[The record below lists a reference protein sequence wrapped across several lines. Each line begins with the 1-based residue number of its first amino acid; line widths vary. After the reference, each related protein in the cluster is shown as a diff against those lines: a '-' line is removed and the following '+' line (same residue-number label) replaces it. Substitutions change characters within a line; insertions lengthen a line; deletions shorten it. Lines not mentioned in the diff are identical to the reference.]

1 MDPGDLVL
9 PVKGLHH
16 AMNLDDLS
24 TTAGIGR
31 DVLESRIALLVKRVR
46 QLQDDLAASDTVLAR
61 VTASNAQLVENMTTT
76 QARCSALLEE
86 NRALKAKP

>member
-1 MDPGDLVL
+1 
-9 PVKGLHH
+9 
-16 AMNLDDLS
+16 MNLDDLS

-61 VTASNAQLVENMTTT
+61 VTASNAQLIENMTSC
-76 QARCSALLEE
+76 QKRCSELLEE
-86 NRALKAKP
+86 ARSSGSDAIQRPR

>member
-1 MDPGDLVL
+1 
-9 PVKGLHH
+9 
-16 AMNLDDLS
+16 MNLDDLS

>member
-1 MDPGDLVL
+1 
-9 PVKGLHH
+9 
-16 AMNLDDLS
+16 MNLDDLANC
-24 TTAGIGR
+24 AGQGR